1 MRRSKLYLYNEKIP
15 IHDTMRDH
23 HETTSEI
30 TSIRFTMRL
39 LPNFNLKQ
47 SLAIHINLF
56 VPSATLL
63 YPPPPKKNIT
73 PCSFLMFSER
83 RETVLW
89 EQIGQNHQKHAHL
102 RLLEII
108 WCKIVPNSISKK
120 RYQLYQVFRNKMTVK

>member
-1 MRRSKLYLYNEKIP
+1 
-15 IHDTMRDH
+15 MRDH

-47 SLAIHINLF
+47 SLAIYINLF

-63 YPPPPKKNIT
+63 YPPPKKNIK

-83 RETVLW
+83 RERVLW